1 MRLPLLLALLATLL
15 LLTGIGLL
23 LANQQVQS
31 GNSDRQEV
39 ARELSETT
47 EQLSLVV
54 ASGSDTTQVEN
65 AAANNTKWAQ
75 SDQLARLVAAGD
87 VQVKELIESYG
98 ALDRLSGYDDAAAH
112 EVNADWKMIRE
123 GLLSFNRSVQ
133 TVAQP
138 EPQPEIQQPVAQDPP
153 SIEVPESVLLLAAD
167 FEQIRA
173 RVTEGTREQSL
184 IDVVNNSSLMW
195 TQIVSSDGVD
205 LQALVAEQQS
215 YADELLQLSGAGTG
229 NSLYGYYTSEQILQF
244 VQRVKDIQLP
254 APVLPANDSSAVS
267 EPVVNEQNP
276 VEVASSAFVTEAL
289 LQLQASIAKFLD
301 ANTATRSS
309 LINWLALASLATA
322 LLIFFTAFGQM
333 MRTSRALRSLDIR
346 ENDVATRASASRARA
361 TRAPVSE
368 LIVQWQS
375 LLAVVRCLS
384 EMQIS

>member
-1 MRLPLLLALLATLL
+1 
-15 LLTGIGLL
+15 
-23 LANQQVQS
+23 
-31 GNSDRQEV
+31 
-39 ARELSETT
+39 LSETT

-267 EPVVNEQNP
+267 EPVVSEPVVNEQNP

-301 ANTATRSS
+301 TNTATRSS
-309 LINWLALASLATA
+309 LINWLALLWC
-322 LLIFFTAFGQM
+322 FCCGC
-333 MRTSRALRSLDIR
+333 SRYQA
-346 ENDVATRASASRARA
+346 
-361 TRAPVSE
+361 
-368 LIVQWQS
+368 
-375 LLAVVRCLS
+375 
-384 EMQIS
+384 